1 MWNPRNKT
9 NRNRLT
15 GIENKL
21 LDTTGEEG
29 KRQGEVGVR
38 D

>member
-1 MWNPRNKT
+1 MWNPRSKT

-15 GIENKL
+15 GIENQL

-29 KRQGEVGVR
+29 RRQGKVGVG